1 MKEVDD
7 STHRSSRTAP
17 RPLAGRFGQNSGL
30 GAGGASVSTPMLV
43 VLENYDIIAAAHL
56 PHAWAHASTNLY
68 INGEQRPQRA
78 TGWVRHTQCCMP
90 KPARELVSEET
101 SRDMSAVTAN
111 NWWASAKLAAN
122 AAAAKTRVA
131 AATAKLRAEV
141 ALVDRE
147 INGRKKQFGVEMYD
161 HMSPLISSVD
171 FYTGPMYD
179 DEEMTEL
186 VRPLLIATHKEVAA
200 LEAKV
205 CQLKEDV
212 SAAEVGRT
220 SAYGAGAE
228 TVGDKF
234 KKAGK
239 TVASAGVEG
248 KLKAELLVLQNKV
261 TATKQEMG
269 VELFGQ
275 FAILE
280 DRENWLPKDRV
291 VRNIYDSCR
300 QDIEAIELKRRQKQQ
315 ELAERGFNG

>member
-1 MKEVDD
+1 
-7 STHRSSRTAP
+7 
-17 RPLAGRFGQNSGL
+17 
-30 GAGGASVSTPMLV
+30 
-43 VLENYDIIAAAHL
+43 
-56 PHAWAHASTNLY
+56 
-68 INGEQRPQRA
+68 
-78 TGWVRHTQCCMP
+78 MP

-205 CQLKEDV
+205 GQLKEDV

-228 TVGDKF
+228 TVGDKL

>member
-1 MKEVDD
+1 
-7 STHRSSRTAP
+7 
-17 RPLAGRFGQNSGL
+17 
-30 GAGGASVSTPMLV
+30 
-43 VLENYDIIAAAHL
+43 
-56 PHAWAHASTNLY
+56 
-68 INGEQRPQRA
+68 
-78 TGWVRHTQCCMP
+78 MP

-101 SRDMSAVTAN
+101 SRDMSD
-111 NWWASAKLAAN
+111 NWWQSAKLAAN

-205 CQLKEDV
+205 CRLKEDV

-228 TVGDKF
+228 SVGDKL

-269 VELFGQ
+269 IELFGQ
-275 FAILE
+275 FAMLE

-291 VRNIYDSCR
+291 VRSIYDSCR

-315 ELAERGFNG
+315 ELAERGFDG

>member
-1 MKEVDD
+1 
-7 STHRSSRTAP
+7 
-17 RPLAGRFGQNSGL
+17 
-30 GAGGASVSTPMLV
+30 
-43 VLENYDIIAAAHL
+43 
-56 PHAWAHASTNLY
+56 
-68 INGEQRPQRA
+68 
-78 TGWVRHTQCCMP
+78 
-90 KPARELVSEET
+90 
-101 SRDMSAVTAN
+101 MSATTTN

-131 AATAKLRAEV
+131 AGTAKLRAEV
-141 ALVDRE
+141 ALIDRE

-186 VRPLLIATHKEVAA
+186 VRPLLIATHKEAAA

-205 CQLKEDV
+205 SQLKQDV

-220 SAYGAGAE
+220 SAFGAGAD

-239 TVASAGVEG
+239 TVTSAGVEG
-248 KLKAELLVLQNKV
+248 KLKTELLLMQNKQ
-261 TATKQEMG
+261 TAIKQEMG
-269 VELFGQ
+269 LELFGQ
-275 FAILE
+275 FATLE
-280 DRENWLPKDRV
+280 DRDNWLPKDRV
-291 VRNIYDSCR
+291 VRSIYDSCR

>member
-1 MKEVDD
+1 MAADCSEIDERARGPGSIRALVFREIE
-7 STHRSSRTAP
+7 SIILSVLFNNNYYYRPRVAWRARTPRSPPPSHSRSRPFMPSLHVFFLQARGRPDPIRRGTKP
-17 RPLAGRFGQNSGL
+17 R
-30 GAGGASVSTPMLV
+30 
-43 VLENYDIIAAAHL
+43 
-56 PHAWAHASTNLY
+56 
-68 INGEQRPQRA
+68 
-78 TGWVRHTQCCMP
+78 
-90 KPARELVSEET
+90 LVS
-101 SRDMSAVTAN
+101 SMSATTAGN

-131 AATAKLRAEV
+131 AGTAKLRAEM
-141 ALVDRE
+141 ALIDRE

-161 HMSPLISSVD
+161 QMSPLISSVD

-179 DEEMTEL
+179 DEQMTEL
-186 VRPLLIATHKEVAA
+186 VRPLLIQTHKEVAA

-205 CQLKEDV
+205 SQLKEDV

-220 SAYGAGAE
+220 SAFGAQST
-228 TVGDKF
+228 TVQDKF

-248 KLKAELLVLQNKV
+248 KLKAELRLVQNKI

-269 VELFGQ
+269 IELFGQ
-275 FAILE
+275 FALLE

-291 VRNIYDSCR
+291 VRGIYDSCR
-300 QDIEAIELKRRQKQQ
+300 QDMEAIELKRRQKQQ

>member
-1 MKEVDD
+1 
-7 STHRSSRTAP
+7 
-17 RPLAGRFGQNSGL
+17 
-30 GAGGASVSTPMLV
+30 
-43 VLENYDIIAAAHL
+43 
-56 PHAWAHASTNLY
+56 
-68 INGEQRPQRA
+68 
-78 TGWVRHTQCCMP
+78 
-90 KPARELVSEET
+90 
-101 SRDMSAVTAN
+101 MSAAN

-179 DEEMTEL
+179 DDEMTEL
-186 VRPLLIATHKEVAA
+186 VRPLLIVTHKEVAA

-228 TVGDKF
+228 SVGDK
-234 KKAGK
+234 
-239 TVASAGVEG
+239 
-248 KLKAELLVLQNKV
+248 LNKAELLVLQNKV

-269 VELFGQ
+269 IELFGQ
-275 FAILE
+275 FAMLE

-291 VRNIYDSCR
+291 VRSIYDSCR